1 MSPTI
6 FDDVFRTMMEKMPYL
21 AVPLINE
28 VFHTSYPE
36 NVEITQLRNEHQQ
49 ENGEIITDSCLKIRS
64 KLYHIECQSIDDTTM
79 AIRMIEYDFAIAA
92 ENAQKMNRRYRIEF
106 PRSCVIY
113 LRSNKNTPDSLEVEV
128 VFPDGNT
135 YMYQI
140 PTVKMDNYTKDS
152 IFEKNLL
159 MLLPFY
165 VMKYEKNAHE
175 ISENPE
181 KMQQLL
187 DEYEEIRQKLNE
199 EFTEEG
205 KSELYTN
212 LMDWMARVSDYIF
225 RNENAVRKGIGG
237 IMRGRVLKLKSEELL
252 EEGELK
258 KSKEVAVA
266 FAEMG
271 LPVDKIAQGIK
282 VSEKTVMEWLGLS
295 EEDVLKQK
303 AEKFIRESEVKKSR
317 EIALNFAEMGLPVEK
332 IAQGVNVSEETIRE
346 WLAEKVD

>member
-36 NVEITQLRNEHQQ
+36 NVEITQLRNEHHQ
-49 ENGEIITDSCLKIRS
+49 ENGEIITDSCLKIGN

-79 AIRMIEYDFAIAA
+79 AIRMIEYDFAIAI

-140 PTVKMDNYTKDS
+140 PTVKMDSYTKDS

-165 VMKYEKNAHE
+165 VMRYEKNVHD

-187 DEYEEIRQKLNE
+187 NEYEEIRQKLNE
-199 EFTEEG
+199 ELTEEG

-212 LMDWMARVSDYIF
+212 LMDWIARVSDYIF
-225 RNENAVRKGIGG
+225 RNESVVRKGIGG
-237 IMRGRVLKLKSEELL
+237 IMRGRVLKLKSEEIQEEQKRNTAVLL
-252 EEGELK
+252 EKEGDSIE
-258 KSKEVAVA
+258 
-266 FAEMG
+266 
-271 LPVDKIAQGIK
+271 KIARVLNETEQTII
-282 VSEKTVMEWLGLS
+282 EWLGIT
-295 EEDVLKQK
+295 EEEVLKQK
-303 AEKFIRESEVKKSR
+303 AEKFIRESELKKTK
-317 EIALNFAEMGLPVEK
+317 EIALNLAKMGLPVEK
-332 IAQGVNVSEETIRE
+332 IAQGVNVSEETAMK
-346 WLAEKVD
+346 WLEEKQN